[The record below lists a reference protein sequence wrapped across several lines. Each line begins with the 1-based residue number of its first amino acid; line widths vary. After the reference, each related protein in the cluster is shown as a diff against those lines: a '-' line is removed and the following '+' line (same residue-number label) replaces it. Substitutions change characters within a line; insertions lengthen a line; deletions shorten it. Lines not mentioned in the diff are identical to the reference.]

1 MRTSMRRKNQ
11 ALSQEE
17 CIAVLQRGTSGV
29 LATTG
34 EEDYPYAVP
43 LSYVYSNSKLYFH
56 CAASGYKLEAIAR
69 NPKVSFC
76 VMDQDQVVPEEYT
89 TYFRSV
95 IIFGQAR
102 ILTDSDEKKAAL
114 KQLAIRFNPAH
125 PEGADEEIN
134 ERLDVVCV
142 VEIAIEAMSGKEAK
156 ELRKKR

>member
-11 ALSQEE
+11 ALTQEE

-29 LATTG
+29 LAVTG
-34 EEDYPYAVP
+34 EGDYPYAVP

-76 VMDQDQVVPEEYT
+76 VIDQDQVVPEEYT

-102 ILTDSDEKKAAL
+102 ILTNS
-114 KQLAIRFNPAH
+114 
-125 PEGADEEIN
+125 
-134 ERLDVVCV
+134 V
-142 VEIAIEAMSGKEAK
+142 
-156 ELRKKR
+156 